1 MPFQLERHVLFRL
14 GPAADYVREQS
25 QFKNTEAKAVQRVCS
40 FVGTKGLVEL
50 EKLSTV
56 AWIRSTILNWWPFY
70 RTPCRPIYQEIRHSG
85 RLRALFPAETV
96 LSVHGDHGAVAVWG
110 VSVAGG
116 SSLRLDC
123 SSSMMEPTT
132 SRQSAMLNV
141 AQSSGPN

>member
-1 MPFQLERHVLFRL
+1 MLAVVEGFGAHGSRTGKIHMQKALALVSEAAGVALPFSCVLYRHGPYSFDIAIEL
-14 GPAADYVREQS
+14 PAA
-25 QFKNTEAKAVQRVCS
+25 
-40 FVGTKGLVEL
+40 
-50 EKLSTV
+50 
-56 AWIRSTILNWWPFY
+56 P
-70 RTPCRPIYQEIRHSG
+70 RTRKSATRG

-123 SSSMMEPTT
+123 SSSMMEPMT